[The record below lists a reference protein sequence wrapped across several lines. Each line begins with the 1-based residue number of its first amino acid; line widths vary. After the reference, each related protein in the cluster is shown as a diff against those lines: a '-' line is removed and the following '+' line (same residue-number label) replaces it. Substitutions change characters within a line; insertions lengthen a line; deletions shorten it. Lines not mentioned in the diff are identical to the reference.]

1 MKIINKKGVTLIE
14 IMVVMAIIGILIS
27 ISYPS
32 WNYIVK
38 KARSS
43 EAKVNLAL
51 VASSQHRYKAHCKT
65 FHPDFGLTG
74 AIPSGTIHYDVRVVH
89 GSSTKW
95 KTCGNKEKAVCG
107 SNCRSGFHESSG
119 ARGVCPNNSLCN
131 TQKTQHYMPGHVNFK
146 SDVIGR
152 HYGKCY
158 RTGTPPTA
166 WASNTITITEKD
178 FCLFAA
184 SALKGANNFSGYSIW
199 MMSKNRVL
207 EEIQ

>member
-14 IMVVMAIIGILIS
+14 VMVAVAIIGILIS

-89 GSSTKW
+89 DSSTKW

-119 ARGVCPNNSLCN
+119 ARGVCPNGSLCN
-131 TQKTQHYMPGHVNFK
+131 TQKTQHYMPPHNIFK
-146 SDVIGR
+146 SGVITP
-152 HYGKCY
+152 HFSKCY
-158 RTGTPPTA
+158 GS
-166 WASNTITITEKD
+166 WASADVTITEND

-184 SALKGANNFSGYSIW
+184 SALKGANNFSGYNIW
-199 MMSKNRVL
+199 MMSRNRVL